1 MTGQGSTEVA
11 ITTVTP
17 KGHAEGF
24 CFTVWSINSAIN
36 LSRITKCSWNL
47 FTCASCLHGL
57 QKREEGG
64 EKPYKIA
71 EMGAMWIENVYIHI
85 YILFWEQAFE
95 MHEVYFKPPFAVL
108 EQDNI
113 CWDFCWNEKVS
124 ESEIKYDRCAWKDF
138 CSSLWKGSEGFQ
150 FSKLLPFRNRVFSHC
165 FQQQFLKQNT
175 CILS

>member
-36 LSRITKCSWNL
+36 LSRITKCSWIL
-47 FTCASCLHGL
+47 FTCASCLHSL
-57 QKREEGG
+57 EQREGKEGG
-64 EKPYKIA
+64 ENLQNCWN
-71 EMGAMWIENVYIHI
+71 GSHVSRNVCVCTYI
-85 YILFWEQAFE
+85 YIVLRASIWNAW
-95 MHEVYFKPPFAVL
+95 MYFKPPFAVL

-113 CWDFCWNEKVS
+113 CWDFCWTEKVS
-124 ESEIKYDRCAWKDF
+124 ESEIKYDGCEWKDF

-150 FSKLLPFRNRVFSHC
+150 FFKLSPFQNRVF
-165 FQQQFLKQNT
+165 
-175 CILS
+175 LSVSSRSF